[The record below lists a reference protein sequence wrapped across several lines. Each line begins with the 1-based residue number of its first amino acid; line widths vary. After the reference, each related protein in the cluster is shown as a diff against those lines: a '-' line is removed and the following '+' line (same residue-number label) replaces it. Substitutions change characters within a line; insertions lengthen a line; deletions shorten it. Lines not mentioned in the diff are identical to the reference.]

1 MFKNVGREL
10 KNWAKFLVIIFT
22 IPWGIVALS
31 FLFMGIAEEE
41 WALVLLAVLL
51 GPIIVVIGYFF
62 ARLTGIMLYA
72 FGELVENTKI
82 MKDALT
88 VNTPANMV
96 NSTNHAMQSGY
107 RMSEKSSR
115 VEEDEDDEDD
125 DGNIMD
131 KSIDDVMNEIRRRR
145 KKSTGKY
152 SR

>member
-10 KNWAKFLVIIFT
+10 KNWAKFLVIVFT

-88 VNTPANMV
+88 VNSMKE
-96 NSTNHAMQSGY
+96 NSEIMDY
-107 RMSEKSSR
+107 IVKLKSSLDSCSSQLMLKAKSLD
-115 VEEDEDDEDD
+115 VELERIKAKQLELMS
-125 DGNIMD
+125 G
-131 KSIDDVMNEIRRRR
+131 KIDIEGDL
-145 KKSTGKY
+145 
-152 SR
+152 